1 MSVQLTD
8 AQRKLLDEK
17 NFAHVALVDEN
28 GAPQVTP
35 VWIEFDGTHVL
46 FNTEEKRA
54 KTKHMRKNPRVA
66 ISVQNAENPYHYI
79 EIRGTVVEITTQ
91 GADEMI
97 DRLAKKY
104 LDKDKYPFNQPGDV
118 RLVVKVK
125 PEKVLGM
132 ARG

>member
-1 MSVQLTD
+1 MATQLTD
-8 AQRKLLDEK
+8 AQRKLLDDK
-17 NFAHVALVDEN
+17 NLAYIATVDAS

-35 VWIEFDGTHVL
+35 VWVEYDGTHVR

-54 KTKHMRKNPRVA
+54 KFKHLQKNPRLAVCVA
-66 ISVQNAENPYHYI
+66 NAQNPYQYI
-79 EIRGTVVEITTQ
+79 EIRGTVVEMTRD

-104 LDKDKYPFNQPGDV
+104 IDQDKYPFNKPGDV
-118 RLVVKVK
+118 RVVVKIL

-132 ARG
+132 GF

>member
-1 MSVQLTD
+1 MPVKLTD
-8 AQRKLLDEK
+8 AQRKLLDAK
-17 NFAHVALVDEN
+17 NFAHLATVDGN

-35 VWIEFDGTHVL
+35 VWIEYDGTHVL

-54 KTKHMRKNPRVA
+54 KVKHMKANPRVA
-66 ISVQNAENPYHYI
+66 LSVANAENPYQYI
-79 EIRGTVVEITTQ
+79 EIRGSVVETTTD

-104 LDKDKYPFNQPGDV
+104 LGKDKYPFNKPGDV
-118 RLVVKVK
+118 RLIVKVL

-132 ARG
+132 GGE